1 MSLRLPLLLLALAAP
16 AVTMAAKP
24 AATPPAKAD
33 WTRTYSATADGG
45 FRLGNPKAKLAIV
58 EYASLTCP
66 HCRHFA
72 ETGMK
77 TLVANYVRS
86 GKASYEFRPFI
97 LNGIDLAAT
106 LVARCNGPAHFFPM
120 AERLYAT
127 QPEWSGKVGKL
138 PASEQE
144 KLQSL
149 PQGEMMVGVAKVSG
163 LFQVASAH
171 GIPPAKAQMCL
182 KDEGAATRLV
192 KIEQAANEL
201 DVHGTPTFF
210 VNGKKVDAYDWP
222 TLEPFLKEAGG

>member
-1 MSLRLPLLLLALAAP
+1 
-16 AVTMAAKP
+16 
-24 AATPPAKAD
+24 
-33 WTRTYSATADGG
+33 
-45 FRLGNPKAKLAIV
+45 
-58 EYASLTCP
+58 
-66 HCRHFA
+66 
-72 ETGMK
+72 MK

-106 LVARCNGPAHFFPM
+106 LVARCNGPAHFFPL

-163 LFQVASAH
+163 LFEVASAH

-192 KIEQAANEL
+192 KIEQAANDL